1 MHYHVCP
8 ATLETFLVLKPSILE
23 LSYPSHQCFFLEAF
37 QIYHNQGSFEGY
49 GCDYWHVEDYG
60 CGCRCGCG
68 CGCVGGCGC
77 GCVGGY
83 GCGCVEGCGCGF
95 WSSSDSYYGSGSG
108 SGYNPVFEPYQG
120 FD

>member
-1 MHYHVCP
+1 M
-8 ATLETFLVLKPSILE
+8 ETFLVLKLSILE

-37 QIYHNQGSFEGY
+37 QIYHSRGSFEGY

-60 CGCRCGCG
+60 YGCG

-77 GCVGGY
+77 VAGC
-83 GCGCVEGCGCGF
+83 GCGCVEGCGCGCGF
-95 WSSSDSYYGSGSG
+95 WSSSDSYYGYDSG

>member
-1 MHYHVCP
+1 M
-8 ATLETFLVLKPSILE
+8 ETFLVLKLSILE

-37 QIYHNQGSFEGY
+37 QIYHSRGSFEGY

-60 CGCRCGCG
+60 CGCGCG

-77 GCVGGY
+77 VAGC
-83 GCGCVEGCGCGF
+83 GCGCVEGCGCGCGF
-95 WSSSDSYYGSGSG
+95 WSSSDSYYGYDSG